1 MQAFVGLLTITYDFP
16 GSNSLKDKRQIL
28 QSLLGRV
35 RKRKSISISE
45 VGLQNRIRSSVVSAA
60 IVGPNRRTVERERT
74 QIESLLCESP
84 EAEAVEVI
92 WEWL

>member
-1 MQAFVGLLTITYDFP
+1 VQAFIGLLTITYDFP

-28 QSLLGRV
+28 RSLLDRV
-35 RKRKSISISE
+35 RKQRYISISE
-45 VGLQNRIRSSVVSAA
+45 VGLQNRIRSSVVAAA
-60 IVGPNRRTVERERT
+60 IVGPNKRTVERERT

-84 EAEAVEVI
+84 EAEAVEVV